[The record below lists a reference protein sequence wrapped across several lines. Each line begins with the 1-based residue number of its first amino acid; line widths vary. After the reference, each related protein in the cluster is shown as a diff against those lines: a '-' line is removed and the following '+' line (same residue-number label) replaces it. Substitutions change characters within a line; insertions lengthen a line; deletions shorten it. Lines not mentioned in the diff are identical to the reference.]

1 MATCTLFVP
10 LPLQGV
16 TMELGLAIALA
27 LGLYLLGHYLNRRA
41 HRQHQQHLNALQ
53 SATLQRA
60 IALLQHLQKH
70 RGLGAQQ
77 DISSVSQRNVL
88 ARQLDQLWLN
98 WPGPSLQLAPLQQDW
113 PKLRRHPADFAAHC
127 QVIEGLLQVI
137 EQLEERLRLAG
148 NPPLQGIGALCR
160 SLEDLARLR
169 GLAVRAANYQRC
181 PSGLQEQMRQ
191 LCHKLEHS
199 GASTALHQTLQR
211 LEQDLIDAPRIR
223 LAPRDCFELFAPLID
238 DCLGPLRH
246 NPGLGL

>member
-1 MATCTLFVP
+1 
-10 LPLQGV
+10 
-16 TMELGLAIALA
+16 MELGLAIALA
-27 LGLYLLGHYLNRRA
+27 LGLFLLGHYLSRRA

-113 PKLRRHPADFAAHC
+113 PKLRRNPADFAAHC

-137 EQLEERLRLAG
+137 EQLEDRLNLADS
-148 NPPLQGIGALCR
+148 PALQGIGLLCR
-160 SLEDLARLR
+160 TLEDLARLR

-181 PSGLQEQMRQ
+181 PSGLQEQMRR
-191 LCHKLEHS
+191 LCQKLEQRDGDS
-199 GASTALHQTLQR
+199 ALQQTLQR
-211 LEQDLIDAPRIR
+211 LEAELIDAPRVS
-223 LAPRDCFELFAPLID
+223 LAPRDCFELFAPLIE
-238 DCLGPLRH
+238 DCLRPLRQ
-246 NPGLGL
+246 NPGLLR

>member
-1 MATCTLFVP
+1 
-10 LPLQGV
+10 
-16 TMELGLAIALA
+16 MELGLAIALA